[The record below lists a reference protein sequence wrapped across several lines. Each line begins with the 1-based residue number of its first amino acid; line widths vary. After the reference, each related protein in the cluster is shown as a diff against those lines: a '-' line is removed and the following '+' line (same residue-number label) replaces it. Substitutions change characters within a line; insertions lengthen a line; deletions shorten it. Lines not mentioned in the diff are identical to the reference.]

1 MVSTPHKSS
10 EMAVPPPK
18 ARVSILADASRLWR
32 PLLKDKSRDR
42 KKWEEVLIQSDMGPK
57 LTRQI
62 LDEMEASSVSPD
74 QFLQAE
80 LLKLI
85 RSAEQSDQPWRSQ
98 SPWVIFV
105 IGVNGVG
112 KTTTIAKLARYF
124 MLEGKNVG
132 VVGAD
137 TFRKAAIEQLERN
150 CQKVGAD
157 FFSLKGS
164 EETEG
169 ADPAAVVF
177 DGLQKFSKTKNV
189 ILIDTSGR
197 LQHKKNLME
206 ELKKMKRVAQK
217 VLPAAPNDVWLIV
230 DSTLGQSSVAQG
242 KAFHEAMGL
251 TGLVLTKLDGLS
263 RGGTVF
269 QLYQELQAP
278 IRFLGFGESPE
289 ALKPFSA
296 SNFVEELFDQPGS
309 NP

>member
-1 MVSTPHKSS
+1 
-10 EMAVPPPK
+10 
-18 ARVSILADASRLWR
+18 
-32 PLLKDKSRDR
+32 
-42 KKWEEVLIQSDMGPK
+42 
-57 LTRQI
+57 
-62 LDEMEASSVSPD
+62 
-74 QFLQAE
+74 
-80 LLKLI
+80 
-85 RSAEQSDQPWRSQ
+85 
-98 SPWVIFV
+98 
-105 IGVNGVG
+105 
-112 KTTTIAKLARYF
+112 
-124 MLEGKNVG
+124 
-132 VVGAD
+132 
-137 TFRKAAIEQLERN
+137 
-150 CQKVGAD
+150 
-157 FFSLKGS
+157 
-164 EETEG
+164 
-169 ADPAAVVF
+169 
-177 DGLQKFSKTKNV
+177 
-189 ILIDTSGR
+189 
-197 LQHKKNLME
+197 ME